1 MKNVAI
7 VANVAQLAAILLIL
21 FIRGLD
27 LGVLVIFLLFFLMAV
42 PFINFL
48 SLFFAHHPLMGPS
61 TENNHETEM
70 IKREAIRIHYQ
81 EDHCPIFKTNLGAF
95 AVKNISEGGVC
106 ISAASSTPF
115 KKRINGQI
123 QLLCGD
129 RLKIRASVLRKDE
142 GEVVFGFAIPIGTAV
157 LMEEKKVVAIGPIA

>member
-1 MKNVAI
+1 MKTVAV
-7 VANVAQLAAILLIL
+7 VANVAQLAVILLIL

-27 LGVLVIFLLFFLMAV
+27 LGTLVIFLLFFLMAV

-48 SLFFAHHPLMGPS
+48 SLFFTHHLPIGPS
-61 TENNHETEM
+61 SEEDHENGM

-106 ISAASSTPF
+106 IRAASNTPF

-123 QLLCGD
+123 RLLCGD
-129 RLKIRASVLRKDE
+129 RLKFKASVLRRNE
-142 GEVVFGFAIPIGTAV
+142 GEVVFGFSIPIGTAI
-157 LMEEKKVVAIGPIA
+157 LMEEKKVVAIGPID

>member
-1 MKNVAI
+1 M
-7 VANVAQLAAILLIL
+7 
-21 FIRGLD
+21 
-27 LGVLVIFLLFFLMAV
+27 
-42 PFINFL
+42 
-48 SLFFAHHPLMGPS
+48 
-61 TENNHETEM
+61 
-70 IKREAIRIHYQ
+70 
-81 EDHCPIFKTNLGAF
+81 
-95 AVKNISEGGVC
+95 C